1 MDIMTMA
8 RELGK
13 ALQADERYKAY
24 MTAKENNDNDQ
35 ELQKLIGK
43 FNIIRMNINQEMS
56 SPEKDEEKVKQLDQD
71 MRSLY
76 AQIMSRDGMVKF
88 NEAQTALEQLVGD
101 VQQII
106 TMCANGEDPDTCQ
119 ISHGCSGSCS
129 SCSGCH

>member
-35 ELQKLIGK
+35 ELQKLIGE

-119 ISHGCSGSCS
+119 PSSGCSGSCAT
-129 SCSGCH
+129 CSGCH

>member
-24 MTAKENNDNDQ
+24 MTAKDNNDNDQ
-35 ELQKLIGK
+35 ELQKLIGD

-88 NEAQTALEQLVGD
+88 NEAQTALEQLVSD

>member
-35 ELQKLIGK
+35 ELQKLIGE

>member
-1 MDIMTMA
+1 MA
-8 RELGK
+8 RQLRK

-35 ELQKLIGK
+35 ELQKLIGE